1 MALIYKPVFKCDF
14 CGKEIEVDKDFE
26 KPKVTISINIDTS
39 DLDPR
44 FNLAPYMEKY
54 IEKRFGFAEG
64 EICGECAKAIT
75 ERIIYRR
82 THIND
87 KG

>member
-1 MALIYKPVFKCDF
+1 MALIYKPVFRCDF
-14 CGKEIEVDKDFE
+14 CGKEVSVSEGFDSPQVKVSIE
-26 KPKVTISINIDTS
+26 IDTGS
-39 DLDPR
+39 LDPR
-44 FNLAPYMEKY
+44 TNFLPYMEAYHK
-54 IEKRFGFAEG
+54 EGFGSAKG
-64 EICGECAKAIT
+64 QICGECTKAIT